1 MFLQILQN
9 IGFFSRL
16 GLALRGGDTG
26 TDSNFMQLMH
36 LRGIDCPEVEA
47 WMKKKTN
54 KYTSHDIQNEC
65 LQIMALQI
73 LREVRLSVRDSSCY
87 SIMADE
93 CTDIANRAVYNCH
106 QLGQ

>member
-1 MFLQILQN
+1 MFLLILQN
-9 IGFFSRL
+9 IGFLSRQ
-16 GLALRGGDTG
+16 GLALRGSDAD
-26 TDSNFMQLMH
+26 TDSNFIQLMH
-36 LRGIDCPEVEA
+36 FRGIDCPEVEA
-47 WMKKKTN
+47 WMKEKTN